1 MGACPQ
7 LRSLQP
13 WQDCTQKRAA
23 AGPRSRVGGAS
34 TPRAGLTK
42 SPNQPLSRTPP
53 TSALCSL
60 PLPRPCRFPRG
71 RDARLAPFPM
81 SGVRRAPLEKKW
93 DACGHMQGD
102 APTPKGD
109 VLQGSSWDGLLPAGS
124 LRLMPAVRRDL
135 KRKLFPKGGTHAPL
149 LYWTTCKKFYW
160 NGTFVLGGGWNLSFC
175 RRRWTRS
182 NPQMP
187 LK

>member
-1 MGACPQ
+1 MSACLQ

-23 AGPRSRVGGAS
+23 AGPRSWVGDAS
-34 TPRAGLTK
+34 TPRAALTK

-60 PLPRPCRFPRG
+60 PSPRPCRFPWS
-71 RDARLAPFPM
+71 RDARRAPFPM
-81 SGVRRAPLEKKW
+81 NRVRRAPLEKSGMP
-93 DACGHMQGD
+93 AATC
-102 APTPKGD
+102 KGMPRHQKEMFYR
-109 VLQGSSWDGLLPAGS
+109 VPLRRGS
-124 LRLMPAVRRDL
+124 LRLTPAVRRDL
-135 KRKLFPKGGTHAPL
+135 KRKHFPKGGTHAPL
-149 LYWTTCKKFYW
+149 LYWNTCKKMYW
-160 NGTFVLGGGWNLSFC
+160 NRTFLLGGGWNLSFC